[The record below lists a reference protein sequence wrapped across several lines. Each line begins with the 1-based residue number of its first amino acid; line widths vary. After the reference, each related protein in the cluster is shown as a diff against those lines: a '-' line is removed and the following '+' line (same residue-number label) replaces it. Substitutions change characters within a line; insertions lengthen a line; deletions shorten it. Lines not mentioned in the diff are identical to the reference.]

1 MRRAVA
7 GGLRDGRR
15 TEDGLDG
22 LRVGDG
28 GEPLGSVLLDVIVED
43 AAVNH
48 ELNYYHNNRKNING
62 IGKRKE
68 KKRGGEGGYWVYV
81 LLGNI

>member
-1 MRRAVA
+1 MA
-7 GGLRDGRR
+7 GGLREEGR

-48 ELNYYHNNRKNING
+48 ELNYYHTT
-62 IGKRKE
+62 E
-68 KKRGGEGGYWVYV
+68 KKET
-81 LLGNI
+81 